1 MIFPHPSSTVFFL
14 KSLRIQDAV
23 SMANPRGIKMQMSG
37 YPVRASFGL
46 LPEPEG
52 RSAPFIT
59 SATVNV
65 IILSLV
71 IYIGMTA
78 KHVLQQHKFEQTE
91 LVFPTT
97 PPPQP
102 KVKPIPPPKL
112 PDLPKPKLEVQMQ
125 QPKITMPKIEPK
137 PALKPLQMEARLNQI
152 QAPKAA
158 IILAPQPKAALTAA
172 MPAQNNTVKAST
184 KPVHFGE
191 TFGVT
196 PNPNASRPATVAA
209 IGNPYGGNE
218 GPAVAP
224 HGVVGSAGIGNGLKS
239 GSNAGT
245 VGRVAQAGIP
255 GGTGTASTGYV
266 GGGRVGA
273 AGIQQQVAAVPAVQ
287 QTPREVAPTNLE
299 VLSKPS
305 VQYTAEARQLK
316 VQGDVI
322 LRVTFLASG
331 QVVVKEIVHGLGHGL
346 DEEARRVAQQIRFRP
361 ATRNGQAVDL
371 TTNITITFQL
381 A

>member
-1 MIFPHPSSTVFFL
+1 
-14 KSLRIQDAV
+14 
-23 SMANPRGIKMQMSG
+23 MQMSG
-37 YPVRASFGL
+37 YPGRTSFGL

-52 RSAPFIT
+52 RSASFLT

-65 IILSLV
+65 IILGLMIWV
-71 IYIGMTA
+71 GMTA
-78 KHVLQQHKFEQTE
+78 KHVLQQRHFEQTE
-91 LVFPTT
+91 LIFPTT

-102 KVKPIPPPKL
+102 KFKTPPPPKL
-112 PDLPKPKLEVQMQ
+112 PDLPKPKLELQME
-125 QPKITMPKIEPK
+125 QPKINMPKPEPK
-137 PALKPLQMEARLNQI
+137 PALKPLEMEAKLNTPEI
-152 QAPKAA
+152 KAA
-158 IILAPQPKAALTAA
+158 KPAIVLAPQPKAALTAA
-172 MPAQNNTVKAST
+172 MPAQSNTVKAST
-184 KPVHFGE
+184 APVHLGE

-209 IGNPYGGNE
+209 IGNPYGGQQ
-218 GPAVAP
+218 GPAIAP

-245 VGRVAQAGIP
+245 VGKVAQAGIP
-255 GGTGTASTGYV
+255 GGTGTASTGLPT
-266 GGGRVGA
+266 GRVGS
-273 AGIQQQVAAVPAVQ
+273 AGIQTQMAATPAAQQ
-287 QTPREVAPTNLE
+287 RKEVAPTSLE
-299 VLSKPS
+299 VLSKPA

-322 LRVTFLASG
+322 LRVTFTASG
-331 QVVVKEIVHGLGHGL
+331 QVVINSVVHGLGHGL
-346 DEEARRVAQQIRFRP
+346 DEEARRVASQIRFRP